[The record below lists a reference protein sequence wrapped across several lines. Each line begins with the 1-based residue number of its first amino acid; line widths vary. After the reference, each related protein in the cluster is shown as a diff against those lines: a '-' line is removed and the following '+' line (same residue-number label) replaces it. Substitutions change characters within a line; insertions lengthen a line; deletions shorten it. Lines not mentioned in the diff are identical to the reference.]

1 MIVNI
6 PWKDA
11 LHQTDDIAGCKNTN
25 EAVVVL
31 KMEPSFFLLHTE
43 LDCWCYENET
53 TTKMTTARF
62 TMKLKRPVIDWEP
75 SDH

>member
-1 MIVNI
+1 MIGNI

-25 EAVVVL
+25 KSVAVL
-31 KMEPSFFLLHTE
+31 KMEACFLLHTG

-53 TTKMTTARF
+53 TKMPTAHF
-62 TMKLKRPVIDWEP
+62 TMTLKHTVIDWEP
-75 SDH
+75 SNH